1 MANTSTTWSFT
12 EGDAMT
18 SSHAVAYRR
27 VYVWEL
33 PVRIYHWVN
42 AICIAALVFTGFL
55 IGNPFTVFHSSE
67 AYQQYWFGTI
77 RFVHFAAAYV
87 FLFNALVRIY
97 WLFVGN
103 RYARWYNYLPYKWSH
118 IREIIEVLKVDIT
131 EIKLKK
137 SIPIGHNMLAGT
149 TYFLV
154 FLLFLF
160 EAATGFAL
168 YSSMSRAF
176 IPALFG
182 WVIPLMGGDAAVRQ
196 WHHLVMWAFICF
208 VIFHVYLVLY
218 HDWVEA
224 RGSTSS
230 IVNGWKFVREDVDDK

>member
-1 MANTSTTWSFT
+1 
-12 EGDAMT
+12 MT
-18 SSHAVAYRR
+18 NSHAVAYGR

-42 AICIAALVFTGFL
+42 AICIVVLVFTGLL
-55 IGNPFTVFHSSE
+55 IGSPFTVFHSAE

-87 FLFNALVRIY
+87 FLFNGLVRIY
-97 WLFVGN
+97 WLFAGN
-103 RYARWYNYLPYKWSH
+103 RYARWYNYIPYKWSQ
-118 IREIIEVLKVDIT
+118 IREIIDVLKVDIT

-149 TYFLV
+149 SYFGL
-154 FLLFLF
+154 FLIFLF
-160 EAATGFAL
+160 EAFTGFAL
-168 YSSMSRAF
+168 YSTMSRSF
-176 IPALFG
+176 IAALFG

-196 WHHLVMWAFICF
+196 WHHLMMWVFIFF
-208 VIFHVYLVLY
+208 VIIHVYLVLY

-230 IVNGWKFVREDVDDK
+230 IINGWKFVREDVDKE